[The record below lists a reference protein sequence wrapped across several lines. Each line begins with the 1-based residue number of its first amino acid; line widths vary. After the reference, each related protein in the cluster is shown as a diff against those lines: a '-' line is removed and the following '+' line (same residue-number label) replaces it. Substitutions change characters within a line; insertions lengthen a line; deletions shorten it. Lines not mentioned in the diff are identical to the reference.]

1 MTGKRLKASVIID
14 LNGNLSRRS
23 RQYSNQINALSRSG
37 QSSLRA
43 LRMEVV
49 RVSGAIDRM
58 GSLSTRTFRMLSAGA
73 LGIAGVGYT
82 ANKLF
87 IGAAAQREQ
96 QIIAMNSLY
105 HGDKV
110 RAQAMMA
117 WAKQNAKD
125 TTWGLSG
132 VLDEIR
138 SSKGF
143 GMTDEQ
149 TKQFITMLQDQ
160 GAMHG
165 WDLPTAQ
172 GASLQLKQMFARQQ
186 ITAADANLLTGYG
199 INVYQA
205 LADATGTD
213 VKKIRDLGTKGKL
226 GMKSILTVFRT
237 LSEQSKGAQASA
249 MNSWDGMF
257 AQMEAN
263 LLEFRIKVANSGP
276 FEEIK
281 NEMRRVLNWHDMAD
295 KSGELD
301 ALAENIGQK
310 FLTTFRTVKIA
321 AQELWRW
328 LKPGKDALAW
338 VDQNIVSLKKLAAV
352 LVSVWLANK
361 ALRAGWA
368 VAKPSWQVAS
378 YPFKTGR
385 RMWRWMRNRKRE
397 QAGLP
402 IPAPMTTEALLQ
414 GTGIQRVFVIN
425 WPRGFGGYGSGG
437 GRRGR
442 GGGRTP
448 PLLPRQPP
456 LLPGPRP
463 LPLPAPRPVPAL
475 PPPGVPAAARPAPRP
490 LPGKSGFPGRF
501 AGSAAAQQVTGA
513 AGTLAN
519 AGRTVSRLL
528 SGAGNRQT
536 APSPVVPV
544 TPRPAPRPLPAKS
557 GLPGR
562 LAGSAAAQQVTG
574 AAGTLADAGRTVSRL
589 LSGAGN
595 RQPAPSPVVP
605 VTPRPAPRPLPAKSG
620 LPGRLAGSAAGQ
632 RVTGT
637 VGKLADVGRAVGG
650 WFSGIGNR
658 LADSAIGRV
667 VTKGAGALGWMGKGA
682 GRALSRL
689 GGPVMGA
696 LQLAPVLMDEQAST
710 REKAGAIGSTAGA
723 WLGGAVGSLAGP
735 LGTAAGATLGSVAGE
750 YLGGFVTDLYQKW
763 TAPERE
769 PQEQKVNAEAS
780 LRVELGEGL
789 RLASSRVT
797 EDGMGLNIY
806 AGDNY
811 ITGW

>member
-199 INVYQA
+199 INVYQT
-205 LADATGTD
+205 LADALGKD
-213 VKKIRDLGTKGKL
+213 VKDIRKQGEKGKL
-226 GMKSILTVFRT
+226 GLKSILTVFRT

-385 RMWRWMRNRKRE
+385 RMWRWMRNRKRG

-402 IPAPMTTEALLQ
+402 VPDAMTSETLLQ
-414 GTGIQRVFVIN
+414 GIGIQRVFVIN
-425 WPRGFGGYGSGG
+425 WPRGFGGYGSGS

-442 GGGRTP
+442 SGGRMA
-448 PLLPRQPP
+448 PLLPRQPLLLSGPQP
-456 LLPGPRP
+456 LA
-463 LPLPAPRPVPAL
+463 LPAPRPVLAL
-475 PPPGVPAAARPAPRP
+475 PPPGVPVTARPAPLP
-490 LPGKSGFPGRF
+490 LPGKSG
-501 AGSAAAQQVTGA
+501 
-513 AGTLAN
+513 
-519 AGRTVSRLL
+519 LL
-528 SGAGNRQT
+528 S
-536 APSPVVPV
+536 
-544 TPRPAPRPLPAKS
+544 
-557 GLPGR
+557 
-562 LAGSAAAQQVTG
+562 
-574 AAGTLADAGRTVSRL
+574 
-589 LSGAGN
+589 
-595 RQPAPSPVVP
+595 
-605 VTPRPAPRPLPAKSG
+605 
-620 LPGRLAGSAAGQ
+620 RLAGSAAGQ
-632 RVTGT
+632 LVTGT
-637 VGKLADVGRAVGG
+637 VGKLADAGRAVGG
-650 WFSGIGNR
+650 WFSGIGNK
-658 LADSAIGRV
+658 LAGSAIGRV

-710 REKAGAIGSTAGA
+710 HEKAGAIGSTAGA

-735 LGTAAGATLGSVAGE
+735 LGTVAGATLGSVAGE

-763 TAPERE
+763 TATDKE

-789 RLASSRVT
+789 RLTSSRVT

>member
-199 INVYQA
+199 INVYQT
-205 LADATGTD
+205 LADALGKD
-213 VKKIRDLGTKGKL
+213 VKDIRKQGEKGKL
-226 GMKSILTVFRT
+226 GLKSILTVFRT

-385 RMWRWMRNRKRE
+385 RMWRWMRNRKRG

-402 IPAPMTTEALLQ
+402 VPDAMTSETLLQ
-414 GTGIQRVFVIN
+414 GIGIQRVFVIN

-437 GRRGR
+437 GRRVRSSGR
-442 GGGRTP
+442 MA
-448 PLLPRQPP
+448 PLLPRQPLLLSGPQP
-456 LLPGPRP
+456 LA
-463 LPLPAPRPVPAL
+463 LPAPRPVLAL
-475 PPPGVPAAARPAPRP
+475 PPPGVPVTARPAPLP
-490 LPGKSGFPGRF
+490 LPGKSG
-501 AGSAAAQQVTGA
+501 
-513 AGTLAN
+513 
-519 AGRTVSRLL
+519 LL
-528 SGAGNRQT
+528 S
-536 APSPVVPV
+536 
-544 TPRPAPRPLPAKS
+544 
-557 GLPGR
+557 
-562 LAGSAAAQQVTG
+562 
-574 AAGTLADAGRTVSRL
+574 
-589 LSGAGN
+589 
-595 RQPAPSPVVP
+595 
-605 VTPRPAPRPLPAKSG
+605 
-620 LPGRLAGSAAGQ
+620 RLAGSAAGQ
-632 RVTGT
+632 LVTGT
-637 VGKLADVGRAVGG
+637 VGKLADAGRAAGG
-650 WFSGIGNR
+650 WFSGIGNK
-658 LADSAIGRV
+658 LAGSAIGRV
-667 VTKGAGALGWMGKGA
+667 MTKGAGALGWMGKGA

-710 REKAGAIGSTAGA
+710 HEKAGAIGSTAGA

-735 LGTAAGATLGSVAGE
+735 LGTVAGATLGSVAGE

-763 TAPERE
+763 TAPDKE

-789 RLASSRVT
+789 RLTSSRVT

>member
-105 HGDKV
+105 HGDKA

-117 WAKQNAKD
+117 WAKQNAKE
-125 TTWGLSG
+125 TTWGLGG
-132 VLDEIR
+132 VLQEIR
-138 SSKGF
+138 TSTAF
-143 GMTDEQ
+143 GMNDEQ
-149 TKQFITMLQDQ
+149 VKQFITMLQNQ

-172 GASLQLKQMFARQQ
+172 GASLQFKQMFARQQ

-199 INVYQA
+199 INVYKV
-205 LADATGTD
+205 LADATGD
-213 VKKIRDLGTKGKL
+213 DEKKIRKRGEKGKL
-226 GMKSILTVFRT
+226 GLKSILLVFRT
-237 LSEQSKGAQASA
+237 LLEQSKGAQAAA

-257 AQMEAN
+257 AQMEGN
-263 LLEFRIKVANSGP
+263 LLEFRTKVANSGP

-281 NEMRRVLNWHDMAD
+281 AELRRALDWHDAAD

-301 ALAENIGQK
+301 ALAENMGQK
-310 FLTTFRTVKIA
+310 FLTAFRTVKIA

-352 LVSVWLANK
+352 LASVWLANK

-385 RMWRWMRNRKRE
+385 RMWRWMRNRKRG

-402 IPAPMTTEALLQ
+402 VPDAMTSETLLQ
-414 GTGIQRVFVIN
+414 GIGIQRVFVTN
-425 WPRGFGGYGSGG
+425 WPHGFGGYGSGG
-437 GRRGR
+437 R
-442 GGGRTP
+442 GGRTRKGRGMT
-448 PLLPRQPP
+448 PLLPRQP
-456 LLPGPRP
+456 LLLSGPQSLALSP
-463 LPLPAPRPVPAL
+463 PRSVPAL
-475 PPPGVPAAARPAPRP
+475 PAPKTLP
-490 LPGKSGFPGRF
+490 LPGKSG
-501 AGSAAAQQVTGA
+501 
-513 AGTLAN
+513 
-519 AGRTVSRLL
+519 LL
-528 SGAGNRQT
+528 S
-536 APSPVVPV
+536 
-544 TPRPAPRPLPAKS
+544 
-557 GLPGR
+557 
-562 LAGSAAAQQVTG
+562 
-574 AAGTLADAGRTVSRL
+574 
-589 LSGAGN
+589 
-595 RQPAPSPVVP
+595 
-605 VTPRPAPRPLPAKSG
+605 
-620 LPGRLAGSAAGQ
+620 RLAGSAAGQ
-632 RVTGT
+632 LVTGT
-637 VGKLADVGRAVGG
+637 VGKLADAGRAAGG
-650 WFSGIGNR
+650 WFSGIGHK
-658 LADSAIGRV
+658 LAGSAIGRV

-710 REKAGAIGSTAGA
+710 HEKAGAIGSTAGA

-735 LGTAAGATLGSVAGE
+735 LGTVAGATLGSVAGE

-763 TAPERE
+763 TAPDKE

-789 RLASSRVT
+789 RLTSSRVT

>member
-105 HGDKV
+105 HGDKA

-117 WAKQNAKD
+117 WAKQNAKE
-125 TTWGLSG
+125 TTWGLGG
-132 VLDEIR
+132 VLQEIR
-138 SSKGF
+138 TSTAF
-143 GMTDEQ
+143 GMNDEQ
-149 TKQFITMLQDQ
+149 VKQFITMLQNQ

-172 GASLQLKQMFARQQ
+172 GASLQFKQMFARQQ

-199 INVYQA
+199 INVYKV
-205 LADATGTD
+205 LADATGED
-213 VKKIRDLGTKGKL
+213 EKKIRKLGEKGKL
-226 GMKSILTVFRT
+226 GLKSILTVFRT
-237 LSEQSKGAQASA
+237 LLEQSKGAQAAA
-249 MNSWDGMF
+249 MNSWDGMM
-257 AQMEAN
+257 AQMEGN
-263 LLEFRIKVANSGP
+263 LLEFRTKVANSGP

-385 RMWRWMRNRKRE
+385 RMWRWMRNRKRG

-402 IPAPMTTEALLQ
+402 VPDAMTSEALLQ
-414 GTGIQRVFVIN
+414 GIGIQRVFVTN
-425 WPRGFGGYGSGG
+425 WPHGFGGYGSGG
-437 GRRGR
+437 R
-442 GGGRTP
+442 GGRTRKGRGMT
-448 PLLPRQPP
+448 PLLPRQP
-456 LLPGPRP
+456 LLLSGPQSLALSP
-463 LPLPAPRPVPAL
+463 PRSVPAL
-475 PPPGVPAAARPAPRP
+475 PAPKTLP
-490 LPGKSGFPGRF
+490 LPGKSG
-501 AGSAAAQQVTGA
+501 
-513 AGTLAN
+513 
-519 AGRTVSRLL
+519 LL
-528 SGAGNRQT
+528 S
-536 APSPVVPV
+536 
-544 TPRPAPRPLPAKS
+544 
-557 GLPGR
+557 
-562 LAGSAAAQQVTG
+562 
-574 AAGTLADAGRTVSRL
+574 
-589 LSGAGN
+589 
-595 RQPAPSPVVP
+595 
-605 VTPRPAPRPLPAKSG
+605 
-620 LPGRLAGSAAGQ
+620 RLAGSAAGQ
-632 RVTGT
+632 LVTGT
-637 VGKLADVGRAVGG
+637 VGKLADAGRAVGG
-650 WFSGIGNR
+650 WFSGIGNK
-658 LADSAIGRV
+658 LAGSAIGRV

-710 REKAGAIGSTAGA
+710 HEKAGAIGSTAGA
-723 WLGGAVGSLAGP
+723 WLGG
-735 LGTAAGATLGSVAGE
+735 
-750 YLGGFVTDLYQKW
+750 
-763 TAPERE
+763 
-769 PQEQKVNAEAS
+769 
-780 LRVELGEGL
+780 
-789 RLASSRVT
+789 
-797 EDGMGLNIY
+797 
-806 AGDNY
+806 
-811 ITGW
+811 

>member
-105 HGDKV
+105 HGDKA

-117 WAKQNAKD
+117 WAKQNAKE
-125 TTWGLSG
+125 TTWGLGG
-132 VLDEIR
+132 VLQEIR
-138 SSKGF
+138 TSTAF
-143 GMTDEQ
+143 GMTDAQ
-149 TKQFITMLQDQ
+149 VKQFITMLQNQ

-172 GASLQLKQMFARQQ
+172 GASLQFKQMFARQQ

-199 INVYQA
+199 INVYKV
-205 LADATGTD
+205 LADATGED
-213 VKKIRDLGTKGKL
+213 EKKIRKLGEKGKL
-226 GMKSILTVFRT
+226 GLKSILTVFRT
-237 LSEQSKGAQASA
+237 LLEQSKGAQAAA
-249 MNSWDGMF
+249 MNSWDGMM
-257 AQMEAN
+257 AQMEGN
-263 LLEFRIKVANSGP
+263 LLEFRTKVANSGP

-310 FLTTFRTVKIA
+310 FLTTFRKVKIA

-385 RMWRWMRNRKRE
+385 RMWRWMRNRKRG

-402 IPAPMTTEALLQ
+402 VPDAMTSETLLQ
-414 GTGIQRVFVIN
+414 GIGIQRVFVIN

-442 GGGRTP
+442 SGGRMA
-448 PLLPRQPP
+448 PLLPRQPLLLSGPQP
-456 LLPGPRP
+456 LA
-463 LPLPAPRPVPAL
+463 LPAPRPVLAL
-475 PPPGVPAAARPAPRP
+475 PPPGVPVTARPAPLP
-490 LPGKSGFPGRF
+490 LPGKSG
-501 AGSAAAQQVTGA
+501 
-513 AGTLAN
+513 
-519 AGRTVSRLL
+519 LL
-528 SGAGNRQT
+528 S
-536 APSPVVPV
+536 
-544 TPRPAPRPLPAKS
+544 
-557 GLPGR
+557 
-562 LAGSAAAQQVTG
+562 
-574 AAGTLADAGRTVSRL
+574 
-589 LSGAGN
+589 
-595 RQPAPSPVVP
+595 
-605 VTPRPAPRPLPAKSG
+605 
-620 LPGRLAGSAAGQ
+620 RLAGSAAGQ
-632 RVTGT
+632 LVTGT
-637 VGKLADVGRAVGG
+637 VGKLADAGRAVGG
-650 WFSGIGNR
+650 WFSGIGNK
-658 LADSAIGRV
+658 LAGSAIGRV

-710 REKAGAIGSTAGA
+710 HEKAGAIGSTAGA

-735 LGTAAGATLGSVAGE
+735 LGTVAGATLGSVAGE

-763 TAPERE
+763 TATDKE

-789 RLASSRVT
+789 RLTSSRVT

>member
-105 HGDKV
+105 HGDKA

-117 WAKQNAKD
+117 WAKQNAKE
-125 TTWGLSG
+125 TTWGLGG
-132 VLDEIR
+132 VLQEIR
-138 SSKGF
+138 TSTAF
-143 GMTDEQ
+143 GMNDEQ
-149 TKQFITMLQDQ
+149 VKQFITMLQNQ

-172 GASLQLKQMFARQQ
+172 GASLQFKQMFARQQ

-199 INVYQA
+199 INVYKV
-205 LADATGTD
+205 LADATGED
-213 VKKIRDLGTKGKL
+213 EKKIRKLGEKGKL
-226 GMKSILTVFRT
+226 GLKSILTVFRT
-237 LSEQSKGAQASA
+237 LLEQSKGAQAAA
-249 MNSWDGMF
+249 MNSWDGMM
-257 AQMEAN
+257 AQMEGN
-263 LLEFRIKVANSGP
+263 LLEFRTKVANSGP

-385 RMWRWMRNRKRE
+385 RMWRWMRNRKRG

-402 IPAPMTTEALLQ
+402 VPDAMTSEALLQ
-414 GTGIQRVFVIN
+414 GIGIQRVFVTN
-425 WPRGFGGYGSGG
+425 WPHGFGGYGSGG
-437 GRRGR
+437 R
-442 GGGRTP
+442 GGRTRKGRGMT
-448 PLLPRQPP
+448 PLLPRQP
-456 LLPGPRP
+456 LLLSGPQSLALSP
-463 LPLPAPRPVPAL
+463 PRSVPAL
-475 PPPGVPAAARPAPRP
+475 PAPKTLP
-490 LPGKSGFPGRF
+490 LPGKSG
-501 AGSAAAQQVTGA
+501 
-513 AGTLAN
+513 
-519 AGRTVSRLL
+519 LL
-528 SGAGNRQT
+528 S
-536 APSPVVPV
+536 
-544 TPRPAPRPLPAKS
+544 
-557 GLPGR
+557 
-562 LAGSAAAQQVTG
+562 
-574 AAGTLADAGRTVSRL
+574 
-589 LSGAGN
+589 
-595 RQPAPSPVVP
+595 
-605 VTPRPAPRPLPAKSG
+605 
-620 LPGRLAGSAAGQ
+620 RLAGSAAGQ
-632 RVTGT
+632 LVTGT
-637 VGKLADVGRAVGG
+637 VGKLADAGRAVGG
-650 WFSGIGNR
+650 WFSGIGNK
-658 LADSAIGRV
+658 LAGSAIGRV

-710 REKAGAIGSTAGA
+710 HEKAGAIGSTAGA

-735 LGTAAGATLGSVAGE
+735 LGTVAGATLGSVAGE
-750 YLGGFVTDLYQKW
+750 YLGGFVTDLYQ
-763 TAPERE
+763 
-769 PQEQKVNAEAS
+769 
-780 LRVELGEGL
+780 
-789 RLASSRVT
+789 
-797 EDGMGLNIY
+797 
-806 AGDNY
+806 
-811 ITGW
+811 

>member
-23 RQYSNQINALSRSG
+23 RQYSNQINVLSRSG

-105 HGDKV
+105 HGDKA

-117 WAKQNAKD
+117 WAKQNAKE
-125 TTWGLSG
+125 TTWGLGG
-132 VLDEIR
+132 VLQEIR
-138 SSKGF
+138 TSTAF
-143 GMTDEQ
+143 GMTDAQ
-149 TKQFITMLQDQ
+149 VKQFITMLQNQ

-172 GASLQLKQMFARQQ
+172 GASLQFKQMFARQQ

-199 INVYQA
+199 INVYKV
-205 LADATGTD
+205 LADATGED
-213 VKKIRDLGTKGKL
+213 EKKIRKLGEKGKL
-226 GMKSILTVFRT
+226 GLKSILTVFRT
-237 LSEQSKGAQASA
+237 LLEQSKGAQAAA
-249 MNSWDGMF
+249 MNSWDGMM
-257 AQMEAN
+257 AQMEGN
-263 LLEFRIKVANSGP
+263 LLEFRTKVANSGP

-385 RMWRWMRNRKRE
+385 RMWRWMRNRKRG

-402 IPAPMTTEALLQ
+402 VPDAMTSETLLQ
-414 GTGIQRVFVIN
+414 GIGIQRVFVIN

-437 GRRGR
+437 GRRVR
-442 GGGRTP
+442 SGGRMA
-448 PLLPRQPP
+448 PLLPRQPLLLSGPQP
-456 LLPGPRP
+456 LA
-463 LPLPAPRPVPAL
+463 LPAPRPVLAL
-475 PPPGVPAAARPAPRP
+475 PPPGVPVTARPAPLP
-490 LPGKSGFPGRF
+490 LPGKSG
-501 AGSAAAQQVTGA
+501 
-513 AGTLAN
+513 
-519 AGRTVSRLL
+519 LL
-528 SGAGNRQT
+528 S
-536 APSPVVPV
+536 
-544 TPRPAPRPLPAKS
+544 
-557 GLPGR
+557 
-562 LAGSAAAQQVTG
+562 
-574 AAGTLADAGRTVSRL
+574 
-589 LSGAGN
+589 
-595 RQPAPSPVVP
+595 
-605 VTPRPAPRPLPAKSG
+605 
-620 LPGRLAGSAAGQ
+620 RLAGSAAGQ
-632 RVTGT
+632 LVTGT
-637 VGKLADVGRAVGG
+637 VGKLADAGRAAGG
-650 WFSGIGNR
+650 WFSGIGNK
-658 LADSAIGRV
+658 LAGSAIGRV

-689 GGPVMGA
+689 GGPLMGA

-710 REKAGAIGSTAGA
+710 HEKAGAIGSTAGA

-735 LGTAAGATLGSVAGE
+735 LGTVAGATLGSVAGE

-763 TAPERE
+763 TAPDKE

-789 RLASSRVT
+789 RLTSSRVT

>member
-23 RQYSNQINALSRSG
+23 RQYSNQINVLSRSG

-105 HGDKV
+105 HGDKA

-117 WAKQNAKD
+117 WAKQNAKE
-125 TTWGLSG
+125 TTWGLGG
-132 VLDEIR
+132 VLQEIR
-138 SSKGF
+138 TSTAF
-143 GMTDEQ
+143 GMTDAQ
-149 TKQFITMLQDQ
+149 VKQFITMLQNQ

-172 GASLQLKQMFARQQ
+172 GASLQFKQMFARQQ

-199 INVYQA
+199 INVYKV
-205 LADATGTD
+205 LADATGED
-213 VKKIRDLGTKGKL
+213 EKKIRKLGEKGKL
-226 GMKSILTVFRT
+226 GLKSILTVFRT
-237 LSEQSKGAQASA
+237 LLEQSKGAQAAA
-249 MNSWDGMF
+249 MNSWDGMM
-257 AQMEAN
+257 AQMEGN
-263 LLEFRIKVANSGP
+263 LLEFRTKVANSGP

-385 RMWRWMRNRKRE
+385 RMWRWMRNRKRG

-402 IPAPMTTEALLQ
+402 VPDAMTSETLLQ
-414 GTGIQRVFVIN
+414 GIGIQRVFVIN

-442 GGGRTP
+442 SGGRMA
-448 PLLPRQPP
+448 PLLPRQPLLLSGPQP
-456 LLPGPRP
+456 LA
-463 LPLPAPRPVPAL
+463 LPAPRPVLAL
-475 PPPGVPAAARPAPRP
+475 PPPGVPVTARPAPLP
-490 LPGKSGFPGRF
+490 LPGKSG
-501 AGSAAAQQVTGA
+501 
-513 AGTLAN
+513 
-519 AGRTVSRLL
+519 LL
-528 SGAGNRQT
+528 S
-536 APSPVVPV
+536 
-544 TPRPAPRPLPAKS
+544 
-557 GLPGR
+557 
-562 LAGSAAAQQVTG
+562 
-574 AAGTLADAGRTVSRL
+574 
-589 LSGAGN
+589 
-595 RQPAPSPVVP
+595 
-605 VTPRPAPRPLPAKSG
+605 
-620 LPGRLAGSAAGQ
+620 RLAGSAAGQ
-632 RVTGT
+632 LVTGT
-637 VGKLADVGRAVGG
+637 VGKLADAGRAVGG
-650 WFSGIGNR
+650 WFSSIGNK
-658 LADSAIGRV
+658 LAGSAIGRV
-667 VTKGAGALGWMGKGA
+667 VTKGAGTLGWMGKGA

-710 REKAGAIGSTAGA
+710 HEKAGAIGSTAGA

-735 LGTAAGATLGSVAGE
+735 LGTVAGATLGSVAGE

-763 TAPERE
+763 TATDKE

-789 RLASSRVT
+789 RLTSSRVT

>member
-105 HGDKV
+105 HGDKA

-117 WAKQNAKD
+117 WAKQNAKE
-125 TTWGLSG
+125 TTWGLGG
-132 VLDEIR
+132 VLQEIR
-138 SSKGF
+138 TSTAF
-143 GMTDEQ
+143 GMTDAQ
-149 TKQFITMLQDQ
+149 VKQFITMLQNQ

-172 GASLQLKQMFARQQ
+172 GASLQFKQMFARQQ

-199 INVYQA
+199 INVYKV
-205 LADATGTD
+205 LADATGED
-213 VKKIRDLGTKGKL
+213 EKKIRKLGEKGKL
-226 GMKSILTVFRT
+226 GLKSILTVFRT
-237 LSEQSKGAQASA
+237 LLEQSKGAQAAA
-249 MNSWDGMF
+249 MNSWDGMM
-257 AQMEAN
+257 AQMEGN
-263 LLEFRIKVANSGP
+263 LLEFRTKVANSGP

-385 RMWRWMRNRKRE
+385 RMWRWMRNRKRG

-402 IPAPMTTEALLQ
+402 VPDAMTSETLLQ
-414 GTGIQRVFVIN
+414 GIGIQRVFVIN

-437 GRRGR
+437 GRRVR
-442 GGGRTP
+442 SGGRMA
-448 PLLPRQPP
+448 PLLPRQPLLLSGPQP
-456 LLPGPRP
+456 LA
-463 LPLPAPRPVPAL
+463 LPAPRPVLAL
-475 PPPGVPAAARPAPRP
+475 PPPGVPVTARPAPLP
-490 LPGKSGFPGRF
+490 LPGKSG
-501 AGSAAAQQVTGA
+501 
-513 AGTLAN
+513 
-519 AGRTVSRLL
+519 LL
-528 SGAGNRQT
+528 S
-536 APSPVVPV
+536 
-544 TPRPAPRPLPAKS
+544 
-557 GLPGR
+557 
-562 LAGSAAAQQVTG
+562 
-574 AAGTLADAGRTVSRL
+574 
-589 LSGAGN
+589 
-595 RQPAPSPVVP
+595 
-605 VTPRPAPRPLPAKSG
+605 
-620 LPGRLAGSAAGQ
+620 RLAGSAAGQ
-632 RVTGT
+632 LVTGT
-637 VGKLADVGRAVGG
+637 VGKLADAGRAVGG
-650 WFSGIGNR
+650 WFSGIGNK
-658 LADSAIGRV
+658 LAGSAIGRV

-710 REKAGAIGSTAGA
+710 HEKAGAIGSTAGA

-735 LGTAAGATLGSVAGE
+735 LGTVAGATLGSVAGE

-763 TAPERE
+763 TAPDKE

>member
-199 INVYQA
+199 INVYQT
-205 LADATGTD
+205 LADALGKD
-213 VKKIRDLGTKGKL
+213 VKDIRKQGEKGKL
-226 GMKSILTVFRT
+226 GLKSILTVFRT

-385 RMWRWMRNRKRE
+385 RMWRWMRNRKRG

-402 IPAPMTTEALLQ
+402 VPDAMTSETLLQ
-414 GTGIQRVFVIN
+414 GIGIQRVFVIN

-442 GGGRTP
+442 SGGRMA
-448 PLLPRQPP
+448 PLLPRHP
-456 LLPGPRP
+456 LLLSGPQP
-463 LPLPAPRPVPAL
+463 LALPAPRPVLAL
-475 PPPGVPAAARPAPRP
+475 PPPGVPVTARPAPLP
-490 LPGKSGFPGRF
+490 LSGKSG
-501 AGSAAAQQVTGA
+501 
-513 AGTLAN
+513 
-519 AGRTVSRLL
+519 LL
-528 SGAGNRQT
+528 S
-536 APSPVVPV
+536 
-544 TPRPAPRPLPAKS
+544 
-557 GLPGR
+557 
-562 LAGSAAAQQVTG
+562 
-574 AAGTLADAGRTVSRL
+574 
-589 LSGAGN
+589 
-595 RQPAPSPVVP
+595 
-605 VTPRPAPRPLPAKSG
+605 
-620 LPGRLAGSAAGQ
+620 RLAGSAAGQ
-632 RVTGT
+632 LVTGT
-637 VGKLADVGRAVGG
+637 VGKLADAGRAVGG
-650 WFSGIGNR
+650 WFSGIGNK
-658 LADSAIGRV
+658 LAGSAIGRV

-696 LQLAPVLMDEQAST
+696 LQLAPVLMDEQASPH
-710 REKAGAIGSTAGA
+710 EKAGAIGSTAGA

-735 LGTAAGATLGSVAGE
+735 LGTVAGATLGSVAGE

-763 TAPERE
+763 TATDKE

-789 RLASSRVT
+789 RLTSSRVT

>member
-199 INVYQA
+199 INVYQT
-205 LADATGTD
+205 LADALGKD
-213 VKKIRDLGTKGKL
+213 VKDIRKQGEKGKL
-226 GMKSILTVFRT
+226 GLKSILTVFRT

-385 RMWRWMRNRKRE
+385 RMWRWMRNRKRG

-402 IPAPMTTEALLQ
+402 VPDAMTSETLLQ
-414 GTGIQRVFVIN
+414 GIGIQRVFVIN

-442 GGGRTP
+442 SGGRMA
-448 PLLPRQPP
+448 PLLPRQPLLRSGPQP
-456 LLPGPRP
+456 LA
-463 LPLPAPRPVPAL
+463 LPAPRPVLAL
-475 PPPGVPAAARPAPRP
+475 PPPGVPVTARPAPLP
-490 LPGKSGFPGRF
+490 LPGKSG
-501 AGSAAAQQVTGA
+501 
-513 AGTLAN
+513 
-519 AGRTVSRLL
+519 LL
-528 SGAGNRQT
+528 S
-536 APSPVVPV
+536 
-544 TPRPAPRPLPAKS
+544 
-557 GLPGR
+557 
-562 LAGSAAAQQVTG
+562 
-574 AAGTLADAGRTVSRL
+574 
-589 LSGAGN
+589 
-595 RQPAPSPVVP
+595 
-605 VTPRPAPRPLPAKSG
+605 
-620 LPGRLAGSAAGQ
+620 RLAGSAAGQ
-632 RVTGT
+632 LVTGT
-637 VGKLADVGRAVGG
+637 VGKLADAGRAVGG
-650 WFSGIGNR
+650 WFSGIGNK
-658 LADSAIGRV
+658 LAGSAIGRV
-667 VTKGAGALGWMGKGA
+667 VTKGAGTLGWMGKGA

-710 REKAGAIGSTAGA
+710 HEKAGAIGSTAGA

-735 LGTAAGATLGSVAGE
+735 LGTVAGATLGSVAGE

-763 TAPERE
+763 TATDKE

-789 RLASSRVT
+789 RLTSSRVT

>member
-105 HGDKV
+105 HGDKA

-117 WAKQNAKD
+117 WAKLNAKE
-125 TTWGLSG
+125 TTWGLGG
-132 VLDEIR
+132 VLQEIR
-138 SSKGF
+138 TSTAF
-143 GMTDEQ
+143 GMNDEQ
-149 TKQFITMLQDQ
+149 VKQFITMLQNQ

-172 GASLQLKQMFARQQ
+172 GASLQFKQMFARQQ

-199 INVYQA
+199 INVYKV
-205 LADATGTD
+205 LADATGED
-213 VKKIRDLGTKGKL
+213 EKKIRKLGEKGKL
-226 GMKSILTVFRT
+226 GLKSILTVFRT
-237 LSEQSKGAQASA
+237 LLEQSKGAQAAA
-249 MNSWDGMF
+249 MNSWDGMM
-257 AQMEAN
+257 AQMEGN
-263 LLEFRIKVANSGP
+263 LLEFRTKVANSGP

-310 FLTTFRTVKIA
+310 FLITFRTVKIA

-385 RMWRWMRNRKRE
+385 RMWRWMRNRKRG

-402 IPAPMTTEALLQ
+402 VPDAMTSETLLQ
-414 GTGIQRVFVIN
+414 GIGIQRVFVIN

-442 GGGRTP
+442 SGGRMA
-448 PLLPRQPP
+448 PLLPRQPLLLSGPQP
-456 LLPGPRP
+456 LA
-463 LPLPAPRPVPAL
+463 LPAPRPVLAL
-475 PPPGVPAAARPAPRP
+475 PPPGVPVTARPAPLP
-490 LPGKSGFPGRF
+490 LPGKSG
-501 AGSAAAQQVTGA
+501 
-513 AGTLAN
+513 
-519 AGRTVSRLL
+519 LL
-528 SGAGNRQT
+528 S
-536 APSPVVPV
+536 
-544 TPRPAPRPLPAKS
+544 
-557 GLPGR
+557 
-562 LAGSAAAQQVTG
+562 
-574 AAGTLADAGRTVSRL
+574 
-589 LSGAGN
+589 
-595 RQPAPSPVVP
+595 
-605 VTPRPAPRPLPAKSG
+605 
-620 LPGRLAGSAAGQ
+620 RLAGSAAGQ
-632 RVTGT
+632 LVTGT
-637 VGKLADVGRAVGG
+637 VGKLADAGRAVGG
-650 WFSGIGNR
+650 WFSGIGNK
-658 LADSAIGRV
+658 LAGSAIGRV

-689 GGPVMGA
+689 GSPVMGA

-710 REKAGAIGSTAGA
+710 HEKAGAIGSTAGA

-735 LGTAAGATLGSVAGE
+735 LGTVAGATLGSVAGE

-763 TAPERE
+763 TATDKE

-789 RLASSRVT
+789 RLTSSRVT

>member
-82 ANKLF
+82 ANRLF

-385 RMWRWMRNRKRE
+385 RMWRWMRNRKRG

-402 IPAPMTTEALLQ
+402 VPDAMTSETLLQ
-414 GTGIQRVFVIN
+414 GIGIQRVFVIN

-442 GGGRTP
+442 SGGRMA
-448 PLLPRQPP
+448 PLLPRQPLLLSGPQP
-456 LLPGPRP
+456 LA
-463 LPLPAPRPVPAL
+463 LPAPRPVLAL
-475 PPPGVPAAARPAPRP
+475 PPPGVPVTARPAPLP
-490 LPGKSGFPGRF
+490 LPGKSG
-501 AGSAAAQQVTGA
+501 
-513 AGTLAN
+513 
-519 AGRTVSRLL
+519 LL
-528 SGAGNRQT
+528 S
-536 APSPVVPV
+536 
-544 TPRPAPRPLPAKS
+544 
-557 GLPGR
+557 
-562 LAGSAAAQQVTG
+562 
-574 AAGTLADAGRTVSRL
+574 
-589 LSGAGN
+589 
-595 RQPAPSPVVP
+595 
-605 VTPRPAPRPLPAKSG
+605 
-620 LPGRLAGSAAGQ
+620 RLAGSAAGQ
-632 RVTGT
+632 LVTGT
-637 VGKLADVGRAVGG
+637 VGKLADAGRAVGW
-650 WFSGIGNR
+650 WFSSIGNK
-658 LADSAIGRV
+658 LAGSAIGRV

-710 REKAGAIGSTAGA
+710 HEKAGAIGSTAGA

-735 LGTAAGATLGSVAGE
+735 LGTVAGATLGSVAGE

-763 TAPERE
+763 TAPDKE

-789 RLASSRVT
+789 RLTSSRVT

>member
-199 INVYQA
+199 INVYQT
-205 LADATGTD
+205 LADALGKD
-213 VKKIRDLGTKGKL
+213 VKDIRKQGEKGKL
-226 GMKSILTVFRT
+226 GLKSILTVFRT

-385 RMWRWMRNRKRE
+385 RMWRWMRNRKRG

-402 IPAPMTTEALLQ
+402 VPDAMTSETLLQ
-414 GTGIQRVFVIN
+414 GIGIQRVFVIN

-442 GGGRTP
+442 SGGRMA
-448 PLLPRQPP
+448 PLLPRQPLLLSGPQP
-456 LLPGPRP
+456 LA
-463 LPLPAPRPVPAL
+463 LPAPRPVLAL
-475 PPPGVPAAARPAPRP
+475 PPPGVPVTARPAPLP
-490 LPGKSGFPGRF
+490 LPGKSG
-501 AGSAAAQQVTGA
+501 
-513 AGTLAN
+513 
-519 AGRTVSRLL
+519 LL
-528 SGAGNRQT
+528 S
-536 APSPVVPV
+536 
-544 TPRPAPRPLPAKS
+544 
-557 GLPGR
+557 
-562 LAGSAAAQQVTG
+562 
-574 AAGTLADAGRTVSRL
+574 
-589 LSGAGN
+589 
-595 RQPAPSPVVP
+595 
-605 VTPRPAPRPLPAKSG
+605 
-620 LPGRLAGSAAGQ
+620 RLAGSAAGQ
-632 RVTGT
+632 LVTGT
-637 VGKLADVGRAVGG
+637 VGKLADAGRAVGG
-650 WFSGIGNR
+650 WFSGIGNK
-658 LADSAIGRV
+658 LAGSAIGRV
-667 VTKGAGALGWMGKGA
+667 VTKGAGALGWMGKSA

-710 REKAGAIGSTAGA
+710 HEKAGAIGSTAGA

-735 LGTAAGATLGSVAGE
+735 LGTVAGASLGSVAGE

-763 TAPERE
+763 TAPDKE

>member
-226 GMKSILTVFRT
+226 GLKSILTVFRM

-402 IPAPMTTEALLQ
+402 VPDAMTSDTLLQ
-414 GTGIQRVFVIN
+414 GIGIQRVFVIN

-437 GRRGR
+437 GRRVR
-442 GGGRTP
+442 SGGRMA
-448 PLLPRQPP
+448 PLLPRQPLLLSGPQP
-456 LLPGPRP
+456 LA
-463 LPLPAPRPVPAL
+463 LPAPRPVLAL
-475 PPPGVPAAARPAPRP
+475 PPPGVPVTARPAPLP
-490 LPGKSGFPGRF
+490 LPGKSG
-501 AGSAAAQQVTGA
+501 
-513 AGTLAN
+513 
-519 AGRTVSRLL
+519 LL
-528 SGAGNRQT
+528 S
-536 APSPVVPV
+536 
-544 TPRPAPRPLPAKS
+544 
-557 GLPGR
+557 
-562 LAGSAAAQQVTG
+562 
-574 AAGTLADAGRTVSRL
+574 
-589 LSGAGN
+589 
-595 RQPAPSPVVP
+595 
-605 VTPRPAPRPLPAKSG
+605 
-620 LPGRLAGSAAGQ
+620 RLAGSAAGQ
-632 RVTGT
+632 LVTGT
-637 VGKLADVGRAVGG
+637 VGKLADAGRAVGG
-650 WFSGIGNR
+650 WLSGIGNK
-658 LADSAIGRV
+658 LAGSAIGRV

-710 REKAGAIGSTAGA
+710 HEKAGAIGSTAGA

-735 LGTAAGATLGSVAGE
+735 LGTVAGATLGSVAGE

-763 TAPERE
+763 TATDKE

-789 RLASSRVT
+789 RLTSSRVT

>member
-105 HGDKV
+105 HGDKA

-117 WAKQNAKD
+117 WAKQNAKE
-125 TTWGLSG
+125 TTWGLGG
-132 VLDEIR
+132 VLQEIR
-138 SSKGF
+138 TSTAF
-143 GMTDEQ
+143 GMNDEQ
-149 TKQFITMLQDQ
+149 VKQFITMLQNQ

-172 GASLQLKQMFARQQ
+172 GASLQFKQMFARQQ

-199 INVYQA
+199 INVYKV
-205 LADATGTD
+205 LADATGED
-213 VKKIRDLGTKGKL
+213 EKKIRKLGEKGKL
-226 GMKSILTVFRT
+226 GLKSILTVFRT
-237 LSEQSKGAQASA
+237 LLEQSKGAQAAA
-249 MNSWDGMF
+249 MNSWDGMM
-257 AQMEAN
+257 AQMEGN
-263 LLEFRIKVANSGP
+263 LLEFRTKVANSGP

-385 RMWRWMRNRKRE
+385 RMWRWMRNRKRG

-402 IPAPMTTEALLQ
+402 VPDAMTSETLLQ
-414 GTGIQRVFVIN
+414 GIGIQRVFVIN

-442 GGGRTP
+442 SGGRMA
-448 PLLPRQPP
+448 PLLPRQPLLLSGPQP
-456 LLPGPRP
+456 LA
-463 LPLPAPRPVPAL
+463 LPAPRPVLAL
-475 PPPGVPAAARPAPRP
+475 PPPGVPVTARPAPLP
-490 LPGKSGFPGRF
+490 LPGKSG
-501 AGSAAAQQVTGA
+501 
-513 AGTLAN
+513 
-519 AGRTVSRLL
+519 LL
-528 SGAGNRQT
+528 S
-536 APSPVVPV
+536 
-544 TPRPAPRPLPAKS
+544 
-557 GLPGR
+557 
-562 LAGSAAAQQVTG
+562 
-574 AAGTLADAGRTVSRL
+574 
-589 LSGAGN
+589 
-595 RQPAPSPVVP
+595 
-605 VTPRPAPRPLPAKSG
+605 
-620 LPGRLAGSAAGQ
+620 RLAGSAAGQ
-632 RVTGT
+632 LVTGT
-637 VGKLADVGRAVGG
+637 VGKLADAGRAVGG
-650 WFSGIGNR
+650 WFSGIGNK
-658 LADSAIGRV
+658 LAGSAIGRV

-696 LQLAPVLMDEQAST
+696 LQLAPVLMDEQASPH
-710 REKAGAIGSTAGA
+710 EKAGAIGSTAGA

-735 LGTAAGATLGSVAGE
+735 LGTVAGATLGSVAGE

-763 TAPERE
+763 TATDKE

-789 RLASSRVT
+789 RLTSSRVT

>member
-105 HGDKV
+105 HGDKL

-385 RMWRWMRNRKRE
+385 RMWRWMRNRKRG

-402 IPAPMTTEALLQ
+402 VPDAMTSETLLQ
-414 GTGIQRVFVIN
+414 GIGIQRVFVIN

-437 GRRGR
+437 GRSVRS
-442 GGGRTP
+442 GGRMA
-448 PLLPRQPP
+448 PLLPRQPLLLSGPQP
-456 LLPGPRP
+456 LA
-463 LPLPAPRPVPAL
+463 LPAPRPVLAL
-475 PPPGVPAAARPAPRP
+475 PPPGVPVTARPAPLP
-490 LPGKSGFPGRF
+490 LPGKSG
-501 AGSAAAQQVTGA
+501 
-513 AGTLAN
+513 
-519 AGRTVSRLL
+519 LL
-528 SGAGNRQT
+528 S
-536 APSPVVPV
+536 
-544 TPRPAPRPLPAKS
+544 
-557 GLPGR
+557 
-562 LAGSAAAQQVTG
+562 
-574 AAGTLADAGRTVSRL
+574 
-589 LSGAGN
+589 
-595 RQPAPSPVVP
+595 
-605 VTPRPAPRPLPAKSG
+605 
-620 LPGRLAGSAAGQ
+620 RLAGSAAGQ
-632 RVTGT
+632 LVTGT
-637 VGKLADVGRAVGG
+637 VGKLADAGRAAGG
-650 WFSGIGNR
+650 WFSGIGNK
-658 LADSAIGRV
+658 LAGSAIGRV

-689 GGPVMGA
+689 GGPLMGA

-710 REKAGAIGSTAGA
+710 HEKAGAIGSTAGA

-735 LGTAAGATLGSVAGE
+735 LGTVAGATLGSVAGE

-763 TAPERE
+763 TATDKE

-789 RLASSRVT
+789 RLTSSRVT

>member
-226 GMKSILTVFRT
+226 GLKSILTVFRT

-385 RMWRWMRNRKRE
+385 RMWRWMRNRKRG

-402 IPAPMTTEALLQ
+402 VPDAMTSETLLQ
-414 GTGIQRVFVIN
+414 GIGIQRVFVIN

-442 GGGRTP
+442 SGGRMA
-448 PLLPRQPP
+448 PLLPRQPLLLSGPQP
-456 LLPGPRP
+456 LA
-463 LPLPAPRPVPAL
+463 LPAPRPVLAL
-475 PPPGVPAAARPAPRP
+475 PPPGVPVTARPAPLP
-490 LPGKSGFPGRF
+490 LPGKSG
-501 AGSAAAQQVTGA
+501 
-513 AGTLAN
+513 
-519 AGRTVSRLL
+519 LL
-528 SGAGNRQT
+528 S
-536 APSPVVPV
+536 
-544 TPRPAPRPLPAKS
+544 
-557 GLPGR
+557 
-562 LAGSAAAQQVTG
+562 
-574 AAGTLADAGRTVSRL
+574 
-589 LSGAGN
+589 
-595 RQPAPSPVVP
+595 
-605 VTPRPAPRPLPAKSG
+605 
-620 LPGRLAGSAAGQ
+620 RLAGSAAGQ
-632 RVTGT
+632 LVTGT
-637 VGKLADVGRAVGG
+637 VGKLADAGRAFGG
-650 WFSGIGNR
+650 WFSGIGNK
-658 LADSAIGRV
+658 LAGSAIGRV

-682 GRALSRL
+682 SRALSRL

-710 REKAGAIGSTAGA
+710 HEKAGAIGSTAGA

-735 LGTAAGATLGSVAGE
+735 LGTVAGATLGSVAGE

-763 TAPERE
+763 TATDKE

-789 RLASSRVT
+789 RLTSSRVT

>member
-105 HGDKV
+105 HGDKA

-117 WAKQNAKD
+117 WAKQNAKE
-125 TTWGLSG
+125 TTWGLGG
-132 VLDEIR
+132 VLQEIR
-138 SSKGF
+138 TSTAF
-143 GMTDEQ
+143 GMTDAQ
-149 TKQFITMLQDQ
+149 VKQFITMLQNQ

-172 GASLQLKQMFARQQ
+172 GASLQFKQMFARQQ

-199 INVYQA
+199 INVYKV
-205 LADATGTD
+205 LADATGED
-213 VKKIRDLGTKGKL
+213 EKKIRDLGTKGKL
-226 GMKSILTVFRT
+226 GLKSILTVFRI
-237 LSEQSKGAQASA
+237 LLEQSKGAQAAA
-249 MNSWDGMF
+249 MNSWDGMM
-257 AQMEAN
+257 AQMEGN
-263 LLEFRIKVANSGP
+263 LLEFRTKVANSGP

-281 NEMRRVLNWHDMAD
+281 NEMRRVLDWHDMAD

-301 ALAENIGQK
+301 ALAQNIGQK

-385 RMWRWMRNRKRE
+385 RMWRWMRNRKRG

-402 IPAPMTTEALLQ
+402 VPDAMTSETLLQ
-414 GTGIQRVFVIN
+414 GIGIQRVFVIN

-442 GGGRTP
+442 SGGRMA
-448 PLLPRQPP
+448 PLLPRQPLLLSGPQP
-456 LLPGPRP
+456 LA
-463 LPLPAPRPVPAL
+463 LPAPRPVLAL
-475 PPPGVPAAARPAPRP
+475 PPPGVPVTARPAPLP
-490 LPGKSGFPGRF
+490 LPGKSG
-501 AGSAAAQQVTGA
+501 
-513 AGTLAN
+513 
-519 AGRTVSRLL
+519 LL
-528 SGAGNRQT
+528 S
-536 APSPVVPV
+536 
-544 TPRPAPRPLPAKS
+544 
-557 GLPGR
+557 
-562 LAGSAAAQQVTG
+562 
-574 AAGTLADAGRTVSRL
+574 
-589 LSGAGN
+589 
-595 RQPAPSPVVP
+595 
-605 VTPRPAPRPLPAKSG
+605 
-620 LPGRLAGSAAGQ
+620 RLAGSAAGQ
-632 RVTGT
+632 LVTGT
-637 VGKLADVGRAVGG
+637 VGKLADAGRAAGG
-650 WFSGIGNR
+650 WFSGIGNK
-658 LADSAIGRV
+658 LAGSAIGRV

-710 REKAGAIGSTAGA
+710 HEKAGAIGSTAGA

-735 LGTAAGATLGSVAGE
+735 LGTVAGATLGSVAGE

-763 TAPERE
+763 TATDKE

-789 RLASSRVT
+789 RLTSSRVT

>member
-23 RQYSNQINALSRSG
+23 RQYSNQINVLSRSG

-105 HGDKV
+105 HGDKA

-117 WAKQNAKD
+117 WAKQNAKE
-125 TTWGLSG
+125 TTWGLGG
-132 VLDEIR
+132 VLQEIR
-138 SSKGF
+138 TSTAF
-143 GMTDEQ
+143 GMTDAQ
-149 TKQFITMLQDQ
+149 VKQFITMLQNQ

-172 GASLQLKQMFARQQ
+172 GASLQFKQMFARQQ

-199 INVYQA
+199 INVYKV
-205 LADATGTD
+205 LADATGED
-213 VKKIRDLGTKGKL
+213 EKKIRKLGEKGKL
-226 GMKSILTVFRT
+226 GLKSILTVFRT
-237 LSEQSKGAQASA
+237 LLEQSKGAQAAA
-249 MNSWDGMF
+249 MNSWDGMM
-257 AQMEAN
+257 AQMEDN
-263 LLEFRIKVANSGP
+263 LLEFRTKVANSGP

-385 RMWRWMRNRKRE
+385 RMWRWMRNRKRG

-402 IPAPMTTEALLQ
+402 VPDAMTSETLLQ
-414 GTGIQRVFVIN
+414 GIGIQRVFVIN

-442 GGGRTP
+442 SGGRMA
-448 PLLPRQPP
+448 PLLPRQPLLLSGPQP
-456 LLPGPRP
+456 LA
-463 LPLPAPRPVPAL
+463 LPAPRPVLAF
-475 PPPGVPAAARPAPRP
+475 PPPGVPVTARPAPLP
-490 LPGKSGFPGRF
+490 LPGKSG
-501 AGSAAAQQVTGA
+501 
-513 AGTLAN
+513 
-519 AGRTVSRLL
+519 LL
-528 SGAGNRQT
+528 S
-536 APSPVVPV
+536 
-544 TPRPAPRPLPAKS
+544 
-557 GLPGR
+557 
-562 LAGSAAAQQVTG
+562 
-574 AAGTLADAGRTVSRL
+574 
-589 LSGAGN
+589 
-595 RQPAPSPVVP
+595 
-605 VTPRPAPRPLPAKSG
+605 
-620 LPGRLAGSAAGQ
+620 RLAGSAAGQ
-632 RVTGT
+632 LVTGT
-637 VGKLADVGRAVGG
+637 VGKLADAGRAVGG
-650 WFSGIGNR
+650 WFSSIGNK
-658 LADSAIGRV
+658 LAGSAIGRV

-710 REKAGAIGSTAGA
+710 HEKAGAIGSTAGA

-735 LGTAAGATLGSVAGE
+735 LGTVAGATLGSVAGE

-763 TAPERE
+763 TAPDKE

-789 RLASSRVT
+789 RLTSSRVT

>member
-310 FLTTFRTVKIA
+310 FLTAFRTVKIA

-385 RMWRWMRNRKRE
+385 RMWRWMRNRKRG

-402 IPAPMTTEALLQ
+402 VPDAMTSETLLQ
-414 GTGIQRVFVIN
+414 GIGIQRVFVIN

-442 GGGRTP
+442 SGGRMA
-448 PLLPRQPP
+448 PLLPRQPLLLSGPQP
-456 LLPGPRP
+456 LT
-463 LPLPAPRPVPAL
+463 LPAPRPVLAL
-475 PPPGVPAAARPAPRP
+475 PPPGVPVTARPAPLP
-490 LPGKSGFPGRF
+490 LPGKSG
-501 AGSAAAQQVTGA
+501 
-513 AGTLAN
+513 
-519 AGRTVSRLL
+519 LL
-528 SGAGNRQT
+528 S
-536 APSPVVPV
+536 
-544 TPRPAPRPLPAKS
+544 
-557 GLPGR
+557 
-562 LAGSAAAQQVTG
+562 
-574 AAGTLADAGRTVSRL
+574 
-589 LSGAGN
+589 
-595 RQPAPSPVVP
+595 
-605 VTPRPAPRPLPAKSG
+605 
-620 LPGRLAGSAAGQ
+620 RLAGSAAGQ
-632 RVTGT
+632 LVTGT
-637 VGKLADVGRAVGG
+637 VGKLADAGRAAGG
-650 WFSGIGNR
+650 WFSGIGNK

-710 REKAGAIGSTAGA
+710 HEKAGAIGSTAGA

-735 LGTAAGATLGSVAGE
+735 LGTVAGATLGSVAGE

-763 TAPERE
+763 TAPDKE

-789 RLASSRVT
+789 RLTSSRVT

>member
-226 GMKSILTVFRT
+226 GLKSILTVFRT

-385 RMWRWMRNRKRE
+385 RMWRWMRNRKRG

-402 IPAPMTTEALLQ
+402 VPDAMTSETLLQ
-414 GTGIQRVFVIN
+414 GIGIQRVFVIN

-437 GRRGR
+437 GRRVR
-442 GGGRTP
+442 SGGRMA
-448 PLLPRQPP
+448 PLLPRQPLLLSGPQP
-456 LLPGPRP
+456 LA
-463 LPLPAPRPVPAL
+463 LPAPRPVLAL
-475 PPPGVPAAARPAPRP
+475 PPPGVPVTARPAPLP
-490 LPGKSGFPGRF
+490 LPGKSG
-501 AGSAAAQQVTGA
+501 
-513 AGTLAN
+513 
-519 AGRTVSRLL
+519 LL
-528 SGAGNRQT
+528 S
-536 APSPVVPV
+536 
-544 TPRPAPRPLPAKS
+544 
-557 GLPGR
+557 
-562 LAGSAAAQQVTG
+562 
-574 AAGTLADAGRTVSRL
+574 
-589 LSGAGN
+589 
-595 RQPAPSPVVP
+595 
-605 VTPRPAPRPLPAKSG
+605 
-620 LPGRLAGSAAGQ
+620 RLAGSAAGQ
-632 RVTGT
+632 LVTGT
-637 VGKLADVGRAVGG
+637 VGKLADAGRAVGG
-650 WFSGIGNR
+650 WFSGIGNK
-658 LADSAIGRV
+658 LAGSAIGRV

-689 GGPVMGA
+689 GGPVIGA

-710 REKAGAIGSTAGA
+710 HEKAGAIGSTAGA

-735 LGTAAGATLGSVAGE
+735 LGTVAGATLGSVAGE

-763 TAPERE
+763 TATDKE

-789 RLASSRVT
+789 RLTSSRVT

>member
-226 GMKSILTVFRT
+226 GMKSILTAFRT

-385 RMWRWMRNRKRE
+385 RMWRWMRNRKRG

-402 IPAPMTTEALLQ
+402 VPDAMTSETLLQ
-414 GTGIQRVFVIN
+414 GIGIQRVFVIN
-425 WPRGFGGYGSGG
+425 WPRGLGGYGSGG

-442 GGGRTP
+442 SGGRMA
-448 PLLPRQPP
+448 PLLPRQPLLLSGPQP
-456 LLPGPRP
+456 LA
-463 LPLPAPRPVPAL
+463 LPAPRPVLAL
-475 PPPGVPAAARPAPRP
+475 PPPGVPVTARPAPLP
-490 LPGKSGFPGRF
+490 LPGKSG
-501 AGSAAAQQVTGA
+501 
-513 AGTLAN
+513 
-519 AGRTVSRLL
+519 LL
-528 SGAGNRQT
+528 S
-536 APSPVVPV
+536 
-544 TPRPAPRPLPAKS
+544 
-557 GLPGR
+557 
-562 LAGSAAAQQVTG
+562 
-574 AAGTLADAGRTVSRL
+574 
-589 LSGAGN
+589 
-595 RQPAPSPVVP
+595 
-605 VTPRPAPRPLPAKSG
+605 
-620 LPGRLAGSAAGQ
+620 RLAGSAAGQ
-632 RVTGT
+632 LVTGT
-637 VGKLADVGRAVGG
+637 VGKLADAGRAVGG
-650 WFSGIGNR
+650 WFSGIGNK
-658 LADSAIGRV
+658 LAGSAIGRV

-710 REKAGAIGSTAGA
+710 HEKAGAIGSTAGA

-735 LGTAAGATLGSVAGE
+735 LGTVAGATLGSVAGE

-763 TAPERE
+763 TATDKE

-789 RLASSRVT
+789 RLTSSRVT

>member
-199 INVYQA
+199 INVYQT
-205 LADATGTD
+205 LADALGKD
-213 VKKIRDLGTKGKL
+213 IKDIRKQGEKGKL
-226 GMKSILTVFRT
+226 GLKSILTVFRT

-385 RMWRWMRNRKRE
+385 RMWRWMRNRKRG

-402 IPAPMTTEALLQ
+402 VPDAMTSETLLQ
-414 GTGIQRVFVIN
+414 GIGIQRVFVIN
-425 WPRGFGGYGSGG
+425 WPRGFGGYGSGS

-442 GGGRTP
+442 SGRRMA
-448 PLLPRQPP
+448 PLLPRQPLLLSGPQP
-456 LLPGPRP
+456 LA
-463 LPLPAPRPVPAL
+463 LPAPRPVLAL
-475 PPPGVPAAARPAPRP
+475 PPPGVPVTARPAPLP
-490 LPGKSGFPGRF
+490 LAGKSG
-501 AGSAAAQQVTGA
+501 
-513 AGTLAN
+513 
-519 AGRTVSRLL
+519 LL
-528 SGAGNRQT
+528 S
-536 APSPVVPV
+536 
-544 TPRPAPRPLPAKS
+544 
-557 GLPGR
+557 
-562 LAGSAAAQQVTG
+562 
-574 AAGTLADAGRTVSRL
+574 
-589 LSGAGN
+589 
-595 RQPAPSPVVP
+595 
-605 VTPRPAPRPLPAKSG
+605 
-620 LPGRLAGSAAGQ
+620 RLAGSAAGQ
-632 RVTGT
+632 LVTGT
-637 VGKLADVGRAVGG
+637 VGKLADAGRAVGG
-650 WFSGIGNR
+650 WFSGIGNK
-658 LADSAIGRV
+658 LAGSAIGRV

-710 REKAGAIGSTAGA
+710 HEKAGAIGSTAGA

-735 LGTAAGATLGSVAGE
+735 LGTVAGATLGSVAGE

-763 TAPERE
+763 TATDKE

-789 RLASSRVT
+789 RLTSSRVT

>member
-328 LKPGKDALAW
+328 LKPGKDALVW

-361 ALRAGWA
+361 ALRTGWA

-385 RMWRWMRNRKRE
+385 RMWRRMRNRKRE

-448 PLLPRQPP
+448 PLLPRQPL

-490 LPGKSGFPGRF
+490 LPGKSGLPGRF

-536 APSPVVPV
+536 
-544 TPRPAPRPLPAKS
+544 
-557 GLPGR
+557 
-562 LAGSAAAQQVTG
+562 
-574 AAGTLADAGRTVSRL
+574 
-589 LSGAGN
+589 
-595 RQPAPSPVVP
+595 APSPVVP

-710 REKAGAIGSTAGA
+710 HEKAGAIGSTAGA

-735 LGTAAGATLGSVAGE
+735 LGTVAGATLGSVAGE

-763 TAPERE
+763 TAPDKE

-789 RLASSRVT
+789 RLTSSRVT

>member
-37 QSSLRA
+37 QNSLRA

-105 HGDKV
+105 HGDKA

-117 WAKQNAKD
+117 WAKQNAKE
-125 TTWGLSG
+125 TTWGLGG
-132 VLDEIR
+132 VLQEIR
-138 SSKGF
+138 TSTAF
-143 GMTDEQ
+143 GMNDEQ
-149 TKQFITMLQDQ
+149 VKQFITMLQNQ

-172 GASLQLKQMFARQQ
+172 GASLQFKQMFARQQ

-199 INVYQA
+199 INVYKV
-205 LADATGTD
+205 LADATGED
-213 VKKIRDLGTKGKL
+213 EKKIRKLGEKGKL
-226 GMKSILTVFRT
+226 GLKSILTVFRT
-237 LSEQSKGAQASA
+237 LLEQSKGAQAAA
-249 MNSWDGMF
+249 MNSWDGMM
-257 AQMEAN
+257 AQMEGN
-263 LLEFRIKVANSGP
+263 LLEFRTKVANSGP

-385 RMWRWMRNRKRE
+385 RMWRWMRNRKRG

-402 IPAPMTTEALLQ
+402 VPDAMTSETLLQ
-414 GTGIQRVFVIN
+414 GIGIQRVFVIN

-442 GGGRTP
+442 SGGRMA
-448 PLLPRQPP
+448 PLLPRQPLLLSGPQP
-456 LLPGPRP
+456 LA
-463 LPLPAPRPVPAL
+463 LPAPRPVLAL
-475 PPPGVPAAARPAPRP
+475 PPPGVPVTARPAPLP
-490 LPGKSGFPGRF
+490 LSGKSG
-501 AGSAAAQQVTGA
+501 
-513 AGTLAN
+513 
-519 AGRTVSRLL
+519 LL
-528 SGAGNRQT
+528 S
-536 APSPVVPV
+536 
-544 TPRPAPRPLPAKS
+544 
-557 GLPGR
+557 
-562 LAGSAAAQQVTG
+562 
-574 AAGTLADAGRTVSRL
+574 
-589 LSGAGN
+589 
-595 RQPAPSPVVP
+595 
-605 VTPRPAPRPLPAKSG
+605 
-620 LPGRLAGSAAGQ
+620 RLAGSAAGQ
-632 RVTGT
+632 LVTGT
-637 VGKLADVGRAVGG
+637 VGKLADAGRAVGG
-650 WFSGIGNR
+650 WFSGIGNK
-658 LADSAIGRV
+658 LAGSAIGRV

-710 REKAGAIGSTAGA
+710 HEKAGAIGSTAGA

-735 LGTAAGATLGSVAGE
+735 LGTVAGATLGSVAGE

-763 TAPERE
+763 TATDKE

-789 RLASSRVT
+789 RLTSSRVT

>member
-199 INVYQA
+199 INVYQT
-205 LADATGTD
+205 LADALGKD
-213 VKKIRDLGTKGKL
+213 VKDIRKQGEKGKL
-226 GMKSILTVFRT
+226 GLKSILTVFRT

-385 RMWRWMRNRKRE
+385 RMWRWMRNRKRG

-402 IPAPMTTEALLQ
+402 VPDAMTSETLLQ
-414 GTGIQRVFVIN
+414 GIGIQRVFVIN

-442 GGGRTP
+442 SGGRMA
-448 PLLPRQPP
+448 PLLPRQPLLLSRPQP
-456 LLPGPRP
+456 LA
-463 LPLPAPRPVPAL
+463 LPAPRPVLAL
-475 PPPGVPAAARPAPRP
+475 PPPGVPVTARPAPLP
-490 LPGKSGFPGRF
+490 LPGKSG
-501 AGSAAAQQVTGA
+501 
-513 AGTLAN
+513 
-519 AGRTVSRLL
+519 LL
-528 SGAGNRQT
+528 S
-536 APSPVVPV
+536 
-544 TPRPAPRPLPAKS
+544 
-557 GLPGR
+557 
-562 LAGSAAAQQVTG
+562 
-574 AAGTLADAGRTVSRL
+574 
-589 LSGAGN
+589 
-595 RQPAPSPVVP
+595 
-605 VTPRPAPRPLPAKSG
+605 
-620 LPGRLAGSAAGQ
+620 RLAGSAAGQ
-632 RVTGT
+632 LVTGT
-637 VGKLADVGRAVGG
+637 VGKLADAGRAVGG
-650 WFSGIGNR
+650 WFSGIGNK
-658 LADSAIGRV
+658 LAGSAIGRV

-710 REKAGAIGSTAGA
+710 HEKAGAIGSTAGA

-735 LGTAAGATLGSVAGE
+735 LGTVAGATLGSVAGE

-763 TAPERE
+763 TATDKE

-789 RLASSRVT
+789 HLTSSRVT

>member
-226 GMKSILTVFRT
+226 GLKSILTVFRT

-385 RMWRWMRNRKRE
+385 RMWRWMRNRKRG

-402 IPAPMTTEALLQ
+402 VPDAMTSETLLQ
-414 GTGIQRVFVIN
+414 GIGIQRVFVIN

-442 GGGRTP
+442 SGGRMA
-448 PLLPRQPP
+448 PLFPRQPLLLSGPQP
-456 LLPGPRP
+456 LA
-463 LPLPAPRPVPAL
+463 LPAPRPVLAL
-475 PPPGVPAAARPAPRP
+475 PPPGVPVTARPAPLP
-490 LPGKSGFPGRF
+490 LPGKSG
-501 AGSAAAQQVTGA
+501 
-513 AGTLAN
+513 
-519 AGRTVSRLL
+519 LL
-528 SGAGNRQT
+528 S
-536 APSPVVPV
+536 
-544 TPRPAPRPLPAKS
+544 
-557 GLPGR
+557 
-562 LAGSAAAQQVTG
+562 
-574 AAGTLADAGRTVSRL
+574 
-589 LSGAGN
+589 
-595 RQPAPSPVVP
+595 
-605 VTPRPAPRPLPAKSG
+605 
-620 LPGRLAGSAAGQ
+620 RLAGSAAGQ
-632 RVTGT
+632 LVTGT
-637 VGKLADVGRAVGG
+637 VGKLADAGRAVGG
-650 WFSGIGNR
+650 WFSGIGNK
-658 LADSAIGRV
+658 LAGSAIGRV

-710 REKAGAIGSTAGA
+710 HEKAGAIGSTAGA

-735 LGTAAGATLGSVAGE
+735 LGTVAGATLGSVAGE

-763 TAPERE
+763 TATDKE

-789 RLASSRVT
+789 RLTSSRVT

>member
-199 INVYQA
+199 INVYQT
-205 LADATGTD
+205 LADALGKD
-213 VKKIRDLGTKGKL
+213 VKDIRKQGEKGKL
-226 GMKSILTVFRT
+226 GLKSILTVFRT

-385 RMWRWMRNRKRE
+385 RMWRWMRNRKRG

-402 IPAPMTTEALLQ
+402 VPDAMTSETLLQ
-414 GTGIQRVFVIN
+414 GIGIQRVFVIN
-425 WPRGFGGYGSGG
+425 WPRGFGGYRSGG
-437 GRRGR
+437 GRRVR
-442 GGGRTP
+442 SGGRMA
-448 PLLPRQPP
+448 PLLPRQPLLLSGPQP
-456 LLPGPRP
+456 LA
-463 LPLPAPRPVPAL
+463 LPAPRPVLAL
-475 PPPGVPAAARPAPRP
+475 PPPGVPVTARPAPLP
-490 LPGKSGFPGRF
+490 LPGKSG
-501 AGSAAAQQVTGA
+501 
-513 AGTLAN
+513 
-519 AGRTVSRLL
+519 LL
-528 SGAGNRQT
+528 S
-536 APSPVVPV
+536 
-544 TPRPAPRPLPAKS
+544 
-557 GLPGR
+557 
-562 LAGSAAAQQVTG
+562 
-574 AAGTLADAGRTVSRL
+574 
-589 LSGAGN
+589 
-595 RQPAPSPVVP
+595 
-605 VTPRPAPRPLPAKSG
+605 
-620 LPGRLAGSAAGQ
+620 RLAGSAAGQ
-632 RVTGT
+632 LVTGT
-637 VGKLADVGRAVGG
+637 VGKLADAERAVGG
-650 WFSGIGNR
+650 WFSGIGNK
-658 LADSAIGRV
+658 LSGSVIGRV

-710 REKAGAIGSTAGA
+710 HEKAGAIGSTAGA

-735 LGTAAGATLGSVAGE
+735 LGTVAGATLGSVAGE

-763 TAPERE
+763 TAPDKE

-789 RLASSRVT
+789 RLTSSRVT

>member
-105 HGDKV
+105 HGDKA

-117 WAKQNAKD
+117 WAKQNAKE
-125 TTWGLSG
+125 TTWGLGG
-132 VLDEIR
+132 VLQEIR
-138 SSKGF
+138 TSTAF
-143 GMTDEQ
+143 GMNDEQ
-149 TKQFITMLQDQ
+149 VKQFITMLQNQ

-172 GASLQLKQMFARQQ
+172 GASLQFKQMFARQQ

-199 INVYQA
+199 INVYKV
-205 LADATGTD
+205 LADATGED
-213 VKKIRDLGTKGKL
+213 EKKIRKLGEKGKL
-226 GMKSILTVFRT
+226 GLKSILTVFRT
-237 LSEQSKGAQASA
+237 LLEQSKGAQAAA
-249 MNSWDGMF
+249 MNSWDGMM
-257 AQMEAN
+257 AQMEGN
-263 LLEFRIKVANSGP
+263 LLEFRTKVANSGP

-352 LVSVWLANK
+352 LASVWLANK

-385 RMWRWMRNRKRE
+385 RMWRWMRNRKRG

-402 IPAPMTTEALLQ
+402 VPDAMTSETLLQ
-414 GTGIQRVFVIN
+414 GIGIQRVFVIN

-437 GRRGR
+437 GRRVR
-442 GGGRTP
+442 SGGRMA
-448 PLLPRQPP
+448 PLLPRQPLLLSGPQP
-456 LLPGPRP
+456 LA
-463 LPLPAPRPVPAL
+463 LPAPRPVLAL
-475 PPPGVPAAARPAPRP
+475 PPPGVPVTARPAPLP
-490 LPGKSGFPGRF
+490 LPGKSG
-501 AGSAAAQQVTGA
+501 
-513 AGTLAN
+513 
-519 AGRTVSRLL
+519 LL
-528 SGAGNRQT
+528 S
-536 APSPVVPV
+536 
-544 TPRPAPRPLPAKS
+544 
-557 GLPGR
+557 
-562 LAGSAAAQQVTG
+562 
-574 AAGTLADAGRTVSRL
+574 
-589 LSGAGN
+589 
-595 RQPAPSPVVP
+595 
-605 VTPRPAPRPLPAKSG
+605 
-620 LPGRLAGSAAGQ
+620 RLAGSAAGQ
-632 RVTGT
+632 LVTGT
-637 VGKLADVGRAVGG
+637 VGKLADAGRAAGG
-650 WFSGIGNR
+650 WFSGIGNK
-658 LADSAIGRV
+658 LAGSAIGRV

-710 REKAGAIGSTAGA
+710 HEKAGAIGSTAGA

-735 LGTAAGATLGSVAGE
+735 LGTVAGATLGSVAGE

-763 TAPERE
+763 TATDKE

-789 RLASSRVT
+789 RLTSSRVT

>member
-213 VKKIRDLGTKGKL
+213 VKKIRDLGTKGEL

-385 RMWRWMRNRKRE
+385 RMWRWMRNRKRG

-402 IPAPMTTEALLQ
+402 VPDAMTSETLLQ
-414 GTGIQRVFVIN
+414 GIGIQRVFVIN
-425 WPRGFGGYGSGG
+425 WPRGLGGYGSGG

-442 GGGRTP
+442 SGGRMA
-448 PLLPRQPP
+448 PLLPRQPLLLSGPQP
-456 LLPGPRP
+456 LA
-463 LPLPAPRPVPAL
+463 LPAPRPVLAL
-475 PPPGVPAAARPAPRP
+475 PPPGVPVTARPAPLP
-490 LPGKSGFPGRF
+490 LPGKSG
-501 AGSAAAQQVTGA
+501 
-513 AGTLAN
+513 
-519 AGRTVSRLL
+519 LL
-528 SGAGNRQT
+528 S
-536 APSPVVPV
+536 
-544 TPRPAPRPLPAKS
+544 
-557 GLPGR
+557 
-562 LAGSAAAQQVTG
+562 
-574 AAGTLADAGRTVSRL
+574 
-589 LSGAGN
+589 
-595 RQPAPSPVVP
+595 
-605 VTPRPAPRPLPAKSG
+605 
-620 LPGRLAGSAAGQ
+620 RLAGSAAGQ
-632 RVTGT
+632 LVTGT
-637 VGKLADVGRAVGG
+637 VGKLADAGRAVGG
-650 WFSGIGNR
+650 WFSGIGNK
-658 LADSAIGRV
+658 LAGSAIGRV

-710 REKAGAIGSTAGA
+710 HEKAGAIGSTAGA

-735 LGTAAGATLGSVAGE
+735 LGTVAGATLGSVAGE

-763 TAPERE
+763 TATDKE

-789 RLASSRVT
+789 RLTSSRVT

>member
-105 HGDKV
+105 HGDKA

-117 WAKQNAKD
+117 WAKQNAKE
-125 TTWGLSG
+125 TTWGLGG
-132 VLDEIR
+132 VLQEIR
-138 SSKGF
+138 TSTAF
-143 GMTDEQ
+143 GMNDEQ
-149 TKQFITMLQDQ
+149 VKQFITMLQNQ

-172 GASLQLKQMFARQQ
+172 GASLQFKQMFARQQ

-199 INVYQA
+199 INVYKV
-205 LADATGTD
+205 LADATGD
-213 VKKIRDLGTKGKL
+213 DEKKIHKRGEKGKL
-226 GMKSILTVFRT
+226 GLKSILLVFRT
-237 LSEQSKGAQASA
+237 LLEQSKGAQAAA

-385 RMWRWMRNRKRE
+385 RMWRWMRNRKRG

-402 IPAPMTTEALLQ
+402 VPDAMTSETLLQ
-414 GTGIQRVFVIN
+414 GIGIQRVFVTN
-425 WPRGFGGYGSGG
+425 WPHGFGGYGSGG
-437 GRRGR
+437 R
-442 GGGRTP
+442 GGRTRKGRGMT
-448 PLLPRQPP
+448 PLLPRQP
-456 LLPGPRP
+456 LLLSGPQSLALSP
-463 LPLPAPRPVPAL
+463 PRSVPAL
-475 PPPGVPAAARPAPRP
+475 PAPKTLP
-490 LPGKSGFPGRF
+490 LPGKSG
-501 AGSAAAQQVTGA
+501 
-513 AGTLAN
+513 
-519 AGRTVSRLL
+519 LL
-528 SGAGNRQT
+528 S
-536 APSPVVPV
+536 
-544 TPRPAPRPLPAKS
+544 
-557 GLPGR
+557 
-562 LAGSAAAQQVTG
+562 
-574 AAGTLADAGRTVSRL
+574 
-589 LSGAGN
+589 
-595 RQPAPSPVVP
+595 
-605 VTPRPAPRPLPAKSG
+605 
-620 LPGRLAGSAAGQ
+620 RLAGSAAGQ
-632 RVTGT
+632 LVTGT
-637 VGKLADVGRAVGG
+637 VGKLADAGRAAGG
-650 WFSGIGNR
+650 WFSGIGHK
-658 LADSAIGRV
+658 LAGSAIGRV

-710 REKAGAIGSTAGA
+710 HEKAGAIGSTAGA

-735 LGTAAGATLGSVAGE
+735 LGTVAGATLGSVAGE

-763 TAPERE
+763 TAPDKE

-789 RLASSRVT
+789 RLTSSRVT

>member
-385 RMWRWMRNRKRE
+385 RMWRWMRNRKRG

-402 IPAPMTTEALLQ
+402 VPDAMTSETLLQ
-414 GTGIQRVFVIN
+414 GIGIQRVFVIN

-442 GGGRTP
+442 SGGRMA
-448 PLLPRQPP
+448 PLLPRQPLLLSGPQP
-456 LLPGPRP
+456 LA
-463 LPLPAPRPVPAL
+463 LPAPRPVLAL
-475 PPPGVPAAARPAPRP
+475 PPPGVPVTARPAPLP
-490 LPGKSGFPGRF
+490 LPGKSG
-501 AGSAAAQQVTGA
+501 
-513 AGTLAN
+513 
-519 AGRTVSRLL
+519 LL
-528 SGAGNRQT
+528 S
-536 APSPVVPV
+536 
-544 TPRPAPRPLPAKS
+544 
-557 GLPGR
+557 
-562 LAGSAAAQQVTG
+562 
-574 AAGTLADAGRTVSRL
+574 
-589 LSGAGN
+589 
-595 RQPAPSPVVP
+595 
-605 VTPRPAPRPLPAKSG
+605 
-620 LPGRLAGSAAGQ
+620 RLAGSAAGQ
-632 RVTGT
+632 LVTGT
-637 VGKLADVGRAVGG
+637 VGKLADAGRAVGG
-650 WFSGIGNR
+650 WFSSIGNK
-658 LADSAIGRV
+658 LAGSAIGRV

-710 REKAGAIGSTAGA
+710 HEKAGAIGSTAGA

-735 LGTAAGATLGSVAGE
+735 LGTVAGATLGSVAGE

-763 TAPERE
+763 TAPDKE

-789 RLASSRVT
+789 RLTSSRVT

>member
-226 GMKSILTVFRT
+226 GLKSILTVFRT

-385 RMWRWMRNRKRE
+385 RMWRWMRNRKRG

-402 IPAPMTTEALLQ
+402 VPDAMTSETLLQ
-414 GTGIQRVFVIN
+414 GIGIQRVFVIN

-442 GGGRTP
+442 SGGRMA
-448 PLLPRQPP
+448 PLLPRQPLLLSGPQP
-456 LLPGPRP
+456 LA
-463 LPLPAPRPVPAL
+463 LPAPRPVLAL
-475 PPPGVPAAARPAPRP
+475 PPPGVPVTARPAPLP
-490 LPGKSGFPGRF
+490 LPGKSG
-501 AGSAAAQQVTGA
+501 
-513 AGTLAN
+513 
-519 AGRTVSRLL
+519 LL
-528 SGAGNRQT
+528 S
-536 APSPVVPV
+536 
-544 TPRPAPRPLPAKS
+544 
-557 GLPGR
+557 
-562 LAGSAAAQQVTG
+562 
-574 AAGTLADAGRTVSRL
+574 
-589 LSGAGN
+589 
-595 RQPAPSPVVP
+595 
-605 VTPRPAPRPLPAKSG
+605 
-620 LPGRLAGSAAGQ
+620 RLAGSAAGQ
-632 RVTGT
+632 LVTGT
-637 VGKLADVGRAVGG
+637 VGKLADAGRAVGG
-650 WFSGIGNR
+650 WFSGIGNK
-658 LADSAIGRV
+658 LAGSAIGRV

-710 REKAGAIGSTAGA
+710 HEKAGAIGSTAGA

-735 LGTAAGATLGSVAGE
+735 LGTVAGATLGSVAGE

-763 TAPERE
+763 TAPDKE

>member
-105 HGDKV
+105 YGDKV

-385 RMWRWMRNRKRE
+385 RMWRWMRNRKRG

-402 IPAPMTTEALLQ
+402 VPDAMTSETLLQ
-414 GTGIQRVFVIN
+414 GIGIQRVFVIN

-437 GRRGR
+437 GRRVR
-442 GGGRTP
+442 SGGRMA
-448 PLLPRQPP
+448 PLLPRQPLLLSGPQP
-456 LLPGPRP
+456 LA
-463 LPLPAPRPVPAL
+463 LPAPRPVLAL
-475 PPPGVPAAARPAPRP
+475 PPPGVPVTARPAPLP
-490 LPGKSGFPGRF
+490 LPGKSG
-501 AGSAAAQQVTGA
+501 
-513 AGTLAN
+513 
-519 AGRTVSRLL
+519 LL
-528 SGAGNRQT
+528 S
-536 APSPVVPV
+536 
-544 TPRPAPRPLPAKS
+544 
-557 GLPGR
+557 
-562 LAGSAAAQQVTG
+562 
-574 AAGTLADAGRTVSRL
+574 
-589 LSGAGN
+589 
-595 RQPAPSPVVP
+595 
-605 VTPRPAPRPLPAKSG
+605 
-620 LPGRLAGSAAGQ
+620 RLAGSAAGQ
-632 RVTGT
+632 LVTGT
-637 VGKLADVGRAVGG
+637 VGKLADAGRAVGG
-650 WFSGIGNR
+650 WFSGIGNK
-658 LADSAIGRV
+658 LAGSAIGRV

-710 REKAGAIGSTAGA
+710 HEKAGAIGSTAGA

-735 LGTAAGATLGSVAGE
+735 LGTVAGATLGSVAGE

-763 TAPERE
+763 TAPDKE

-789 RLASSRVT
+789 RLTSSRVT

>member
-385 RMWRWMRNRKRE
+385 RMWRWMRNRKRG

-402 IPAPMTTEALLQ
+402 VPDAMTSETLLQ
-414 GTGIQRVFVIN
+414 GIGIQRVFVIN

-437 GRRGR
+437 GRRVR
-442 GGGRTP
+442 SGGRMA
-448 PLLPRQPP
+448 PLLPRQPLLLSGPQP
-456 LLPGPRP
+456 LA
-463 LPLPAPRPVPAL
+463 LPAPRPVLAL
-475 PPPGVPAAARPAPRP
+475 PPPGVPVTARPAPLP
-490 LPGKSGFPGRF
+490 LPGKSG
-501 AGSAAAQQVTGA
+501 
-513 AGTLAN
+513 
-519 AGRTVSRLL
+519 LL
-528 SGAGNRQT
+528 S
-536 APSPVVPV
+536 
-544 TPRPAPRPLPAKS
+544 
-557 GLPGR
+557 
-562 LAGSAAAQQVTG
+562 
-574 AAGTLADAGRTVSRL
+574 
-589 LSGAGN
+589 
-595 RQPAPSPVVP
+595 
-605 VTPRPAPRPLPAKSG
+605 
-620 LPGRLAGSAAGQ
+620 RLAGSAAGQ
-632 RVTGT
+632 LVTGT
-637 VGKLADVGRAVGG
+637 VGKLADAGRAVGG
-650 WFSGIGNR
+650 WFSGIGNK
-658 LADSAIGRV
+658 LAGSAIGRV

-710 REKAGAIGSTAGA
+710 HEKAGAIGSTAGA

-735 LGTAAGATLGSVAGE
+735 LGTVAGATLGSVAGE

-763 TAPERE
+763 TDTDKE

-789 RLASSRVT
+789 RLTSSRVT

>member
-1 MTGKRLKASVIID
+1 
-14 LNGNLSRRS
+14 
-23 RQYSNQINALSRSG
+23 
-37 QSSLRA
+37 
-43 LRMEVV
+43 
-49 RVSGAIDRM
+49 
-58 GSLSTRTFRMLSAGA
+58 
-73 LGIAGVGYT
+73 
-82 ANKLF
+82 
-87 IGAAAQREQ
+87 
-96 QIIAMNSLY
+96 
-105 HGDKV
+105 
-110 RAQAMMA
+110 
-117 WAKQNAKD
+117 
-125 TTWGLSG
+125 
-132 VLDEIR
+132 
-138 SSKGF
+138 
-143 GMTDEQ
+143 
-149 TKQFITMLQDQ
+149 
-160 GAMHG
+160 
-165 WDLPTAQ
+165 
-172 GASLQLKQMFARQQ
+172 
-186 ITAADANLLTGYG
+186 
-199 INVYQA
+199 
-205 LADATGTD
+205 
-213 VKKIRDLGTKGKL
+213 
-226 GMKSILTVFRT
+226 
-237 LSEQSKGAQASA
+237 

-385 RMWRWMRNRKRE
+385 RMWRWMRNRKRG

-402 IPAPMTTEALLQ
+402 VPDAMTSETLLQ
-414 GTGIQRVFVIN
+414 GIGIQRVFVIN

-442 GGGRTP
+442 SGGRMAP
-448 PLLPRQPP
+448 RLPRQPLLLSGPQP
-456 LLPGPRP
+456 LA
-463 LPLPAPRPVPAL
+463 LPAPRPVLAL
-475 PPPGVPAAARPAPRP
+475 PPPGVPVTARPAPLP
-490 LPGKSGFPGRF
+490 LPGKSG
-501 AGSAAAQQVTGA
+501 
-513 AGTLAN
+513 
-519 AGRTVSRLL
+519 LL
-528 SGAGNRQT
+528 S
-536 APSPVVPV
+536 
-544 TPRPAPRPLPAKS
+544 
-557 GLPGR
+557 R
-562 LAGSAAAQQVTG
+562 LAGSATG
-574 AAGTLADAGRTVSRL
+574 QL
-589 LSGAGN
+589 
-595 RQPAPSPVVP
+595 
-605 VTPRPAPRPLPAKSG
+605 
-620 LPGRLAGSAAGQ
+620 
-632 RVTGT
+632 VTGT
-637 VGKLADVGRAVGG
+637 VGKLADAGRAVGG
-650 WFSGIGNR
+650 WFSGIGNK
-658 LADSAIGRV
+658 LAGSAIGRV
-667 VTKGAGALGWMGKGA
+667 VTKGTGALGWMGKGA

-710 REKAGAIGSTAGA
+710 HEKAGAIGSTAGA

-735 LGTAAGATLGSVAGE
+735 LGTVAGATLGSVAGE

-789 RLASSRVT
+789 RLTSSRVT

>member
-199 INVYQA
+199 INVYQT
-205 LADATGTD
+205 LADALGKD
-213 VKKIRDLGTKGKL
+213 VKDIRKQGEKGKL
-226 GMKSILTVFRT
+226 GLKSILTVFRT

-385 RMWRWMRNRKRE
+385 RMWRWMRNRKRG

-402 IPAPMTTEALLQ
+402 VPDAMTSETLLQ
-414 GTGIQRVFVIN
+414 GIGIQRVFVIN

-437 GRRGR
+437 GRRVR
-442 GGGRTP
+442 SGGRMA
-448 PLLPRQPP
+448 PLLPRQPLLLSGPQP
-456 LLPGPRP
+456 LA
-463 LPLPAPRPVPAL
+463 LPAPRPVLAL
-475 PPPGVPAAARPAPRP
+475 PPPGVPVTARPAPLP
-490 LPGKSGFPGRF
+490 LPGKSG
-501 AGSAAAQQVTGA
+501 
-513 AGTLAN
+513 
-519 AGRTVSRLL
+519 LL
-528 SGAGNRQT
+528 S
-536 APSPVVPV
+536 
-544 TPRPAPRPLPAKS
+544 
-557 GLPGR
+557 
-562 LAGSAAAQQVTG
+562 
-574 AAGTLADAGRTVSRL
+574 
-589 LSGAGN
+589 
-595 RQPAPSPVVP
+595 
-605 VTPRPAPRPLPAKSG
+605 
-620 LPGRLAGSAAGQ
+620 RLAGSAAGQ
-632 RVTGT
+632 LVTGT
-637 VGKLADVGRAVGG
+637 VGKLADAGRAVGG
-650 WFSGIGNR
+650 WFSGIGNK
-658 LADSAIGRV
+658 LAGSAIGRV

-710 REKAGAIGSTAGA
+710 HEKAGAIGSTAGA

-735 LGTAAGATLGSVAGE
+735 LGTVAGATLGSVAGE

-763 TAPERE
+763 TATDKE

-789 RLASSRVT
+789 RLTSSRVT

>member
-199 INVYQA
+199 INVYQT
-205 LADATGTD
+205 LADALGKD
-213 VKKIRDLGTKGKL
+213 VKDIRKQGEKGKL
-226 GMKSILTVFRT
+226 GLKSILTVFRT

-385 RMWRWMRNRKRE
+385 RMWRWMRNRKRG

-402 IPAPMTTEALLQ
+402 VPDAMTSETLLQ
-414 GTGIQRVFVIN
+414 GIGIQRVFVIN
-425 WPRGFGGYGSGG
+425 WPRGFGGYRSGG
-437 GRRGR
+437 GRRVR
-442 GGGRTP
+442 SGGRMA
-448 PLLPRQPP
+448 PLLPRQPLLLSGPQP
-456 LLPGPRP
+456 LA
-463 LPLPAPRPVPAL
+463 LPAPRPVLAL
-475 PPPGVPAAARPAPRP
+475 PPPGVPVTARPAPLP
-490 LPGKSGFPGRF
+490 LPGKSG
-501 AGSAAAQQVTGA
+501 
-513 AGTLAN
+513 
-519 AGRTVSRLL
+519 LL
-528 SGAGNRQT
+528 S
-536 APSPVVPV
+536 
-544 TPRPAPRPLPAKS
+544 
-557 GLPGR
+557 
-562 LAGSAAAQQVTG
+562 
-574 AAGTLADAGRTVSRL
+574 
-589 LSGAGN
+589 
-595 RQPAPSPVVP
+595 
-605 VTPRPAPRPLPAKSG
+605 
-620 LPGRLAGSAAGQ
+620 RLAGSAAGQ
-632 RVTGT
+632 LVTGT
-637 VGKLADVGRAVGG
+637 VGKLADAGRAVGG
-650 WFSGIGNR
+650 WFSGIGNK
-658 LADSAIGRV
+658 LAGSAIGRV
-667 VTKGAGALGWMGKGA
+667 VTKGAGALGWMGKGT

-710 REKAGAIGSTAGA
+710 HEKAGAIGSTAGA

-735 LGTAAGATLGSVAGE
+735 LGTVAGATLGSVAGE

-763 TAPERE
+763 TAPDKE

>member
-105 HGDKV
+105 HGDKA

-117 WAKQNAKD
+117 WAKQNAKE
-125 TTWGLSG
+125 TTWGLGG
-132 VLDEIR
+132 VLQEIR
-138 SSKGF
+138 TSTAF
-143 GMTDEQ
+143 GMTDAQ
-149 TKQFITMLQDQ
+149 VKQFITMLQNQ

-172 GASLQLKQMFARQQ
+172 GASLQFKQMFARQQ

-199 INVYQA
+199 INVYKV
-205 LADATGTD
+205 LADATGKD
-213 VKKIRDLGTKGKL
+213 EKKIRKLGEKGKL
-226 GMKSILTVFRT
+226 GLKSILTVFRT
-237 LSEQSKGAQASA
+237 LLEQSEGAQAAA
-249 MNSWDGMF
+249 MNSWDGMM
-257 AQMEAN
+257 AQMEGN
-263 LLEFRIKVANSGP
+263 LLEFRTKVANSGP

-385 RMWRWMRNRKRE
+385 RMWRWMRNRKRG

-402 IPAPMTTEALLQ
+402 VPDAMTSETLLQ
-414 GTGIQRVFVIN
+414 GIGIQRVFVIN

-442 GGGRTP
+442 SGGRMA
-448 PLLPRQPP
+448 PLLPRQPLLLSGPQP
-456 LLPGPRP
+456 LA
-463 LPLPAPRPVPAL
+463 LPAPRPVLAL
-475 PPPGVPAAARPAPRP
+475 PPPGVPVTARPAPLP
-490 LPGKSGFPGRF
+490 LPGKSG
-501 AGSAAAQQVTGA
+501 
-513 AGTLAN
+513 
-519 AGRTVSRLL
+519 LL
-528 SGAGNRQT
+528 S
-536 APSPVVPV
+536 
-544 TPRPAPRPLPAKS
+544 
-557 GLPGR
+557 
-562 LAGSAAAQQVTG
+562 
-574 AAGTLADAGRTVSRL
+574 
-589 LSGAGN
+589 
-595 RQPAPSPVVP
+595 
-605 VTPRPAPRPLPAKSG
+605 
-620 LPGRLAGSAAGQ
+620 RLAGSAAGQ
-632 RVTGT
+632 LVTGT
-637 VGKLADVGRAVGG
+637 VGKLADAGRAVGG
-650 WFSGIGNR
+650 WFSGIGNK
-658 LADSAIGRV
+658 LAGSAIGRV

-682 GRALSRL
+682 SRALSRL

-696 LQLAPVLMDEQAST
+696 LQLAPVLMDEQASPH
-710 REKAGAIGSTAGA
+710 EKAGAIGSTAGA

-735 LGTAAGATLGSVAGE
+735 LGTVAGATLGSVAGE

-763 TAPERE
+763 TATDKE

-789 RLASSRVT
+789 RLTSSRVT